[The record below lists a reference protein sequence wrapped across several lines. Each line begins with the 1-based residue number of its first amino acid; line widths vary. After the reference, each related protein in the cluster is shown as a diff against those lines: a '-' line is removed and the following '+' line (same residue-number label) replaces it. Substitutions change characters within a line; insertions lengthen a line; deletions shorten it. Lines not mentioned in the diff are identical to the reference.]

1 MCSMKLKCGGRGRGG
16 NLQGTDNNTVTIYHL
31 RIDILTYYNNNDNK
45 KKMRI
50 MQGRGKYF
58 R

>member
-1 MCSMKLKCGGRGRGG
+1 MCSMKLKWEGK
-16 NLQGTDNNTVTIYHL
+16 LQGTDNNTVTIYHL

>member
-1 MCSMKLKCGGRGRGG
+1 MFNEIKMWGGGG
-16 NLQGTDNNTVTIYHL
+16 GENLQGTDNNTVTIYHL